1 MVVGVHWHLVKVT
14 VTMYSQSV
22 AVAGIVVAVT
32 LGVYSPSAEV
42 VVAVDVGGAAV
53 ALVAMTTPAP
63 HWRPW

>member
-1 MVVGVHWHLVKVT
+1 MHWHLVKVT

-53 ALVAMTTPAP
+53 ALVATTTPAP